1 MLNLKVLSNN
11 ELENVVGGGAGTLIQ
26 KPTQKYGYVDGL
38 KNTVKAIIP
47 FCTPEYTGEPS
58 VADGSGSDTE
68 AKKFGYL
75 ETVKANFG
83 YIDGT
88 GKKVAVGATLG
99 SVPVVGVAGIV
110 TAVVGGGYLLKKYV
124 IKK

>member
-11 ELENVVGGGAGTLIQ
+11 ELENVVGGDIKTTGT
-26 KPTQKYGYVDGL
+26 PYGYRTGL

-47 FCTPEYTGEPS
+47 FCEPEITG
-58 VADGSGSDTE
+58 VKKDDTKNIE
-68 AKKFGYL
+68 EDKEYGYL
-75 ETVKANFG
+75 ETFKANFSNIG
-83 YIDGT
+83 TT